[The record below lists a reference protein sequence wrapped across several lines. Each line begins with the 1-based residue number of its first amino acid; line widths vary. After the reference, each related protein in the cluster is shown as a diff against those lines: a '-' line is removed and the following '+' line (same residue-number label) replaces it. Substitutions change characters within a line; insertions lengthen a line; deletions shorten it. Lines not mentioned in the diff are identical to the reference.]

1 MVRSKR
7 NLLSETL
14 MTPTTAQPATRSLDD
29 DPGPENATR
38 KVPGPTS
45 PALIQTGQFL
55 RSIDG
60 FLETNWRRHGDVFGA
75 KIHGFATGKVVF
87 VADPEH
93 VETIFKLSTS
103 KARAGDAARKSVE
116 PVAGVNSLLSLDGPR
131 HLDHRRILLP
141 RFHGDRLALYSDIMR
156 EEVDRALDAV
166 PYDEPFAM
174 RDVMAELTLEVIMRA
189 VFGLRHG
196 KRYEDLREALVAM
209 MDNDLAFNL
218 ALMVPVLRR
227 ELGPWKAW
235 GRFQEARRAAYGMLR
250 EEVQE
255 RRLAPDLDERTD
267 ILSMLIQGRAKDGS
281 GLSDDELLDELM
293 TLLVAGHET
302 TATALAWTFEL
313 LHRHPH
319 VTRRLVTELRAG
331 EDAYLD
337 AVVHE
342 VLRLRPVVPFVARV
356 LHEPLAL
363 GDFLLEPGVT
373 VCPCVHLVHRRPD
386 LYPRP
391 ESFDPERFLGRR
403 PATYEW
409 IPFGGGTRRCLGA
422 SFAPLEMKVVIK
434 RVLET
439 AYLEPARPTPER
451 IIRRTVFFV
460 PEHGTQTVRTRQQ
473 LP

>member
-1 MVRSKR
+1 
-7 NLLSETL
+7 
-14 MTPTTAQPATRSLDD
+14 MTPTTLPTPSRAHDDMGAARPVTRPI
-29 DPGPENATR
+29 PGPIA
-38 KVPGPTS
+38 
-45 PALIQTGQFL
+45 PALIQTAQFL

-60 FLETNWRRHGDVFGA
+60 FLESNWSSHGDVFRA
-75 KIHGFATGKVVF
+75 SILGFATGKVVF
-87 VADPEH
+87 VADPDHIEA
-93 VETIFKLSTS
+93 IFKLSPS

-141 RFHGDRLALYSDIMR
+141 RFHGDRLALYTDIMR
-156 EEVDRALDAV
+156 EEVDRAFDAV
-166 PYDEPFAM
+166 PYDQPFAM

-235 GRFQEARRAAYGMLR
+235 GRFQDVRAAAYGMLR
-250 EEVQE
+250 AEVQE
-255 RRLAPDLDERTD
+255 RRLAPDVDERTD

-319 VTRRLVTELRAG
+319 VTHRLVTELRAG
-331 EDAYLD
+331 DEAYLD

-356 LHEPLAL
+356 LHEPLEL
-363 GDFLLEPGVT
+363 GEFVLEPGVT

-391 ESFDPERFLGRR
+391 ESFEPERFLDLR
-403 PATYEW
+403 PSTYEW

-422 SFAPLEMKVVIK
+422 SFAPLEMKVVIR

-439 AYLEPARPTPER
+439 ATLEPAGPRPER
-451 IIRRTVFFV
+451 IRRRTVFFV
-460 PEHGTQTVRTRQQ
+460 PEHGTQTVRTRE
-473 LP
+473 PRT